1 MIDKAMSKT
10 LELLVEIPRSFMN
23 LRKSLISL
31 IFITSKLMLV
41 QMIVMKNTLE
51 NFITNA
57 INLDGRKEG
66 RAKLLL
72 ILLKNKRKVLAK
84 VLRYSPLKPF

>member
-1 MIDKAMSKT
+1 
-10 LELLVEIPRSFMN
+10 
-23 LRKSLISL
+23 
-31 IFITSKLMLV
+31 MLV